1 MQYGAGTCFP
11 AGCEIATLL
20 GVRGRLSQA
29 LLDNL
34 ATAWSRLDH
43 ARPLDPA
50 GVPTLLG
57 ALDEWVRWAVRIDVE
72 LLAAF
77 GDEYA
82 TSRATRPGGLPLPG
96 LHLAADLTERTGQ
109 AIDALVT
116 VSAGSPVVSYDAVWR
131 RYEELPSS
139 ELDTEGV
146 EAYRR
151 HLAGQAARRP
161 ASDVTTF
168 LLGAAVAGAAER

>member
-1 MQYGAGTCFP
+1 VQYGAGTCFP
-11 AGCEIATLL
+11 AGHEIATLL

-72 LLAAF
+72 LFATL

-82 TSRATRPGGLPLPG
+82 TSRTTRPGGLPLPG
-96 LHLAADLTERTGQ
+96 LHLAAELTERTGH

-116 VSAGSPVVSYDAVWR
+116 VTAGSPAVFYDAVWR
-131 RYEELPSS
+131 RYEELPAP
-139 ELDTEGV
+139 ELETERAQ
-146 EAYRR
+146 AYRL
-151 HLAGQAARRP
+151 HMAGQAARRP
-161 ASDVTTF
+161 ASEVTTF